1 MKKTVRKEIEDQ
13 IKVVRD
19 ASMGYPVGS
28 EEFLNACKAENQL
41 AEASGKL
48 KIVNADTMI
57 TGGVSVGMFLLYMIF
72 SDTHIVDTR
81 PIQFAKSVFKKW
93 W

>member
-1 MKKTVRKEIEDQ
+1 MKKTIRKEIEDQ

-19 ASMGYPVGS
+19 ASMGYDVGS

-48 KIVNADTMI
+48 KVVNADTMI

>member
-1 MKKTVRKEIEDQ
+1 MKKTIRKEIEDQ

-19 ASMGYPVGS
+19 ASMGYDVGS

>member
-1 MKKTVRKEIEDQ
+1 MKKTIKKEIEEQ

-19 ASMGYPVGS
+19 ASMGYDVGS

-41 AEASGKL
+41 AEAAQKT
-48 KIVNADTMI
+48 KIVSADTMI
-57 TGGVSVGMFLLYMIF
+57 AGGTSVGMFLLYMIF

-81 PIQFAKSVFKKW
+81 PIQFAKSLFKKW